1 MIINT
6 VRDVMTRKVVTA
18 TPSTSWKDAV
28 RLIEDAH
35 VHALPVVEDGRVV
48 GVVAESD
55 LLLKEEMQTGPLTMR
70 SISRHARRDR
80 IRARAT
86 TVGQMMTKPAVTI
99 DPDAQ
104 LGTAARLL
112 HRRRIGRL
120 PVLDARHELVGIV
133 TRSDLLRV
141 FLRDDAEI
149 LDEVN
154 QVLANL
160 APQVGTDITSTVQ
173 DGVVSLS
180 GDVERLSLALA
191 LLGEVRLI
199 GGVVAIED
207 RTTAQFDDVHIAMA
221 GP

>member
-18 TPSTSWKDAV
+18 SPSTSWKDAV
-28 RLIEDAH
+28 RLIEEAH

-55 LLLKEEMQTGPLTMR
+55 LLLKEEMLTGPLTMR
-70 SISRHARRDR
+70 SISRQARRDR

-120 PVLDARHELVGIV
+120 PVLDVRHVLVGIV

-160 APQVGTDITSTVQ
+160 APQVGTGITSTVQ

-191 LLGEVRLI
+191 LVGEVRLI

-207 RTTAQFDDVHIAMA
+207 RITAQFDDVHIAMA